1 MELRAKWRH
10 ATGRRVIAVAD
21 AVKAETVEV
30 KKRRLRIALR
40 QARVDAAMTQKAAAE
55 ELVWSTSKIV
65 RIEQGTVPV
74 APTDVRAMLHL
85 YGVKDESRVEGLVE
99 LAKDAREDK
108 GWSTFDDVLSPAS
121 LELFGSESVA
131 RVIYKYEPSVI
142 PGLFQTQDYA
152 RALLRALGYSEREV
166 ARRLEVRIQRQT
178 LLDRTSRPDLN
189 FILGE
194 AAIVRPVGGLG
205 VMSEQIAHLR
215 DLAKTDGITVS
226 VLPFA
231 AGAHRGMGS
240 AFTVLQFDDPRL
252 DDLLYLENA
261 ERESISREDKDGVKK
276 YLDIFVELE
285 DMAAGSGSLED
296 QLERLLGNRVGEG
309 EHAN

>member
-1 MELRAKWRH
+1 M
-10 ATGRRVIAVAD
+10 AD

-166 ARRLEVRIQRQT
+166 ARRLEVRIQRQR
-178 LLDRTSRPDLN
+178 LLDRTNRPDLN

-309 EHAN
+309 EHTN